1 MKAFTSSFCNYRTMD
16 AHAYGE
22 VPPFLQEKVLK
33 NDAKNNLIC
42 ERKRKLWIRLEYDP
56 QNAQTVNQMV
66 PKL

>member
-1 MKAFTSSFCNYRTMD
+1 MD
-16 AHAYGE
+16 AHAHGE
-22 VPPFLQEKVLK
+22 VPPFLQEEVLK